1 MLICLISFEQEPD
14 ITEFLRRHGY
24 LEEVDL
30 IEYHVNLTGTRT
42 ADQLEAVRA
51 EFKKIVLLKK
61 RFAENPLIPT
71 YDNYLARLTYIQP
84 RNYYMHDPRILW
96 FYDEF
101 IRLVFN
107 YKVIVRESARELA
120 TKVIGKKSGDNVL
133 FVESFDEKA
142 LGEFLNV
149 SK

>member
-42 ADQLEAVRA
+42 ADQMEVVRA
-51 EFKKIVLLKK
+51 EFKKIPSLKK

-71 YDNYLARLTYIQP
+71 FDNYLARLTYIQP

-101 IRLVFN
+101 VKLAGDC
-107 YKVIVRESARELA
+107 KVIVCDNAKDLA
-120 TKVIGKKSGDNVL
+120 AKVIGKKSGDNVL

-149 SK
+149 GQ